1 MSPLR
6 SSKKWVLAA
15 IGILLTLFILKIALF
30 LTAKPKITVDYVAE
44 YNRASRPQNY
54 DPNEN
59 AAPYY
64 QKAFDAFVDA
74 PDELRWT
81 PYIDWPA
88 DFNNIEQAL
97 LEKWLTSNTQAF
109 EYFKEALDKPYYWLE
124 RQAGEDNFM
133 GSMMLPEL
141 APLRQLT
148 RSLIWEAKLRAVK
161 GQFQSAVEDIIACY
175 AAGRHKCR
183 PNLFLMEQHV
193 GLGVKQDAV
202 GAALIIL
209 GKSNIR
215 NNPDA
220 LEFMQSDLQKELG
233 KDTYVPGSQ
242 AERLLDY
249 DMLQRTFVDNGRRT
263 GRLWWRIGFGV
274 TIPLAGEG
282 RIRERKIRLSCFTG
296 PTKKQAAEQVELTFS
311 LFNQA
316 ITKTPW
322 QIKSESYDYFKE
334 IENINKRHISLECLG
349 IGIDP
354 NNIFHSYHRTKAQTE
369 ALIAILTI
377 LQYKADTG
385 QFPESLDKLVSTGYL
400 QALPNDPYSDG
411 PLVYKFTEDNF
422 KLYSIGEDFSDDGGV
437 SEVVNKA
444 RQGTGFRGTGI
455 APYVHSPDIV
465 YWPVKELKKLCYEF
479 TLE

>member
-1 MSPLR
+1 MSPSR

-15 IGILLTLFILKIALF
+15 IGILLALFILKIVLF

-44 YNRASRPQNY
+44 YNRASRPPNY

-64 QKAFDAFVDA
+64 QKAFDAFVET
-74 PDELRWT
+74 PDKFEY
-81 PYIDWPA
+81 PHIDWPE
-88 DFNNIEQAL
+88 DFNSDEQAL
-97 LEKWLTSNTQAF
+97 LQEWLTSNRQAF
-109 EYFKEALDKPYYWLE
+109 EYFGEAADKPYYWLE
-124 RQAGEDNFM
+124 REAEEDNFM
-133 GSMMLPEL
+133 GSVMLPEL
-141 APLRQLT
+141 GPLRELT
-148 RSLIWEAKLRAVK
+148 KALVWEAKLAALEGRFHAAFENILDCYRAGK
-161 GQFQSAVEDIIACY
+161 
-175 AAGRHKCR
+175 HKCR
-183 PNLFLMEQHV
+183 PNVLPSEQHI
-193 GLGVKQDAV
+193 GLRIKQTAIS
-202 GAALIIL
+202 AALVIL
-209 GKSNIR
+209 DRVQVDNRASKFFQ
-215 NNPDA
+215 D
-220 LEFMQSDLQKELG
+220 DLQQELDT
-233 KDTYVPGSQ
+233 DTYVPGSP
-242 AERLLDY
+242 AERLFDY
-249 DMLQRTFVDNGRRT
+249 DILQRTFVDNGRGT

-282 RIRERKIRLSCFTG
+282 RIRERKIMFSCVTG

-334 IENINKRHISLECLG
+334 IENINKRHISLEYLG